1 MNKKEYQTPSLER
14 VSVEVE
20 GGIATSGTKMWYE
33 QAGQG
38 DFDYV
43 VTEDETWG

>member
-1 MNKKEYQTPSLER
+1 MNKRKYLTPSLAQE
-14 VSVEVE
+14 SIEVE
-20 GGIATSGTKMWYE
+20 RGIATSGTLLWYE
-33 QAGQG
+33 QGGQG